1 MTITIHSGAF
11 QNHIKKLPK
20 GSVDLLVTDP
30 PYLLDTQGGGAF
42 AGKNLTYDAEFKGF
56 SDGITN
62 DDLDL
67 IMSRMSQVNAYIWCN
82 KAQLRQYLDYFD
94 DIGCNFDVLTW
105 HKSNPVP
112 RCNNKYL
119 SDTEYVVFARDKGVP
134 LGGSYAT
141 LGKYWV
147 TPINQ
152 KDKERYGHPTIK
164 PLDIIRTLI
173 SNSSAPGDLVM
184 DPFLGSGTTA
194 VACVLED
201 RNFWGCELDPSYYQI
216 SMQRVAEAKS
226 ELRSGKK
233 STKTVQMG
241 LDGVPLDKPIK
252 PRPTVAAKKPKIKS
266 KDKKPLIRRVGKR

>member
-11 QNHIKKLPK
+11 QNHIRTLPK

-30 PYLLDTQGGGAF
+30 PYLIETSGGGAF
-42 AGKNLTYDAEFKGF
+42 AGKNKTYDKGFKGF

-62 DDLDL
+62 DDLDP
-67 IMSRMSQVNAYIWCN
+67 IMSRMSRINAYIWCN

-94 DIGCNFDVLTW
+94 DIGCNYDLLTW

-119 SDTEYVVFARDKGVP
+119 SDTEYCICARESGVP
-134 LGGSYAT
+134 LGGSYST

-147 TPINQ
+147 TPINA
-152 KDKERYGHPTIK
+152 KDKAKWKHPTIK

-194 VACVLED
+194 VACVMEGRD
-201 RNFWGCELDPSYYQI
+201 FWGCEIDPMYYQI
-216 SMQRVAEAKS
+216 ALQRVNEVRTPMATNIVQMALDGKPIEKARKPM
-226 ELRSGKK
+226 SGKGVK
-233 STKTVQMG
+233 KV
-241 LDGVPLDKPIK
+241 DG
-252 PRPTVAAKKPKIKS
+252 
-266 KDKKPLIRRVGKR
+266 